1 MTDQL
6 TETLVSAERHGPVA
20 LLTLQRAA
28 SHNALS
34 RGLVAE
40 LAGRLA
46 DAAADPEVRA
56 VVIAGAG
63 PAFCAGADITEVPAM
78 IGASPTDELP
88 FDRLF
93 DVLTDYPKP
102 TVAAVRGIA
111 YGGGCELTLACDIAI
126 AGRSARF
133 AVPEVTL
140 GVIPG
145 AGGTQRLVH
154 AVGKSKAM
162 RMLLSGDPVDAAWAC
177 DAGLVADVVDDDDV
191 VPAAI
196 GLARRIAGN
205 APRAVALAADAA
217 RRANDQPLREGLAT
231 ERHHFLRALG
241 TDDAREGLSAF
252 TAGRTPAF
260 TGR

>member
-1 MTDQL
+1 MTEQP

-20 LLTLQRAA
+20 LLTLEHVG
-28 SHNALS
+28 SYNALG
-34 RGLVAE
+34 RDLVAE
-40 LAGRLA
+40 LTGRLT
-46 DAAADPEVRA
+46 DAAADPDVR
-56 VVIAGAG
+56 VVVVTGAG
-63 PAFCAGADITEVPAM
+63 PAFCAGADIAEVPAM
-78 IGASPTDELP
+78 IGAAPTDELP

-93 DVLTDYPKP
+93 DVLTDYPTP

-111 YGGGCELTLACDIAI
+111 YGGGCELALACDIAI
-126 AGRSARF
+126 AGHSARF
-133 AVPEVTL
+133 AVPEVKL

-154 AVGKSKAM
+154 AVGKAKAM
-162 RMLLSGDPVDAAWAC
+162 RMLLSGDAVDAAWAC
-177 DAGLVADVVDDDDV
+177 DAGRVADVVDDDEV

-217 RRANDQPLREGLAT
+217 RRAHDQPLREGLAT
-231 ERHHFLRALG
+231 ERHNFLRALG